1 MAVSKALL
9 GVLAVLACIQVIVAV
24 DNDGPE
30 GNQGGFSLDQ
40 LIQQLDLTTSVPV
53 ESSSSSEENQI
64 TKVPERQP
72 LDPNFDESN
81 SINIAKNVLDLSQKL
96 VRNVLASSKKNYEI
110 LSPISIASALQ
121 LALLGSYGS
130 TFNELMSVL
139 GYNKNAMSGLSASTV
154 HQQFGFL
161 LEDLVSNDLN
171 YTRARSQVPWRARAS
186 NSYINR
192 ANKAPKNNA
201 IPNHT
206 ITVAN
211 GIFVQKGFSIRPEY
225 NDAVKSVYN
234 SEFRAMDF
242 RSQPLE
248 SAKEL
253 NKWVNDKTNG
263 RIKELIP
270 GAVDSETL
278 VILANALYFKADWQ
292 QTFIEGATS
301 QKKFYPNGKDDAE
314 NFVMV
319 DMMANGG
326 DFAHYYDKES
336 DCEILGLPY
345 KKNASTM
352 YVIMPKNSSSI
363 VLKQKQELLTAEKI
377 EFMISQ
383 MTIKTA
389 VILFPKMHLSGG
401 YHLKGSL
408 LDLGLKALFKQGK
421 SDLSLLADGSLQA
434 AIPTLQKLDSI
445 RRNGNLKNPFLFADE
460 VIHKVDLEINEQ
472 GTEGGAATA
481 ITLNRSGT
489 NVVFRTEVPFMI
501 LIRHDPTRLPLFYGT
516 VFNPLS

>member
-1 MAVSKALL
+1 
-9 GVLAVLACIQVIVAV
+9 
-24 DNDGPE
+24 
-30 GNQGGFSLDQ
+30 
-40 LIQQLDLTTSVPV
+40 
-53 ESSSSSEENQI
+53 
-64 TKVPERQP
+64 
-72 LDPNFDESN
+72 
-81 SINIAKNVLDLSQKL
+81 
-96 VRNVLASSKKNYEI
+96 
-110 LSPISIASALQ
+110 
-121 LALLGSYGS
+121 
-130 TFNELMSVL
+130 
-139 GYNKNAMSGLSASTV
+139 
-154 HQQFGFL
+154 
-161 LEDLVSNDLN
+161 
-171 YTRARSQVPWRARAS
+171 
-186 NSYINR
+186 
-192 ANKAPKNNA
+192 
-201 IPNHT
+201 
-206 ITVAN
+206 
-211 GIFVQKGFSIRPEY
+211 
-225 NDAVKSVYN
+225 
-234 SEFRAMDF
+234 MDF

-301 QKKFYPNGKDDAE
+301 QKKFYPNGKDDAD

-363 VLKQKQELLTAEKI
+363 VLKQKQQFLTAEKI

-389 VILFPKMHLSGG
+389 VILFPKMHLTGG
-401 YHLKGSL
+401 YHLKGNL
-408 LDLGLKALFKQGK
+408 LDLGLTALFKQGK
-421 SDLSLLADGSLQA
+421 SDLSLMADGSIQA
-434 AIPTLQKLDSI
+434 AIPSRHNLEMGSAIHFPDVNDEPMRKFKRDVTYKVPSETKEHSEHLTLKDLVLKKRIVKESPGKKAHRIKRDLSALQKLDSI

-460 VIHKVDLEINEQ
+460 VIHKVDLEINEE

-489 NVVFRTEVPFMI
+489 NVVFRAEVPFMI

-516 VFNPLS
+516 IFNPLS